1 MLTLLTTLKSAR
13 FLFGIGGYF
22 LAAFFVFLWLN
33 GRDNLA
39 SQREACNTAVQASA
53 AQAQKVAR
61 EVSKAA
67 FEARLAQKEAQI
79 TSERNAR
86 EIADRARLAA
96 ESRPERVKTVIREVA
111 SENSCMDMP
120 IPEPVVERLR
130 S

>member
-1 MLTLLTTLKSAR
+1 MILTTLKSGR
-13 FLFGIGGYF
+13 LWLTLGGY
-22 LAAFFVFLWLN
+22 LIAAVCVFGYLN
-33 GRDNLA
+33 LRDDLA

-53 AQAQKVAR
+53 AQAQKITR
-61 EVSKAA
+61 EVSQAA

-79 TSERNAR
+79 ISERNAR

>member
-1 MLTLLTTLKSAR
+1 MLTFLTILKSTKVWA
-13 FLFGIGGYF
+13 GIGGYL
-22 LAAFFVFLWLN
+22 LAAFFVWLWLN
-33 GRDNLA
+33 GRDDLA

-61 EVSKAA
+61 EVSQAA

-96 ESRPERVKTVIREVA
+96 ESRPARVETVIRRIRDA
-111 SENSCMDMP
+111 NSCLDTIVP
-120 IPEPVVERLR
+120 AELIDGLQ

>member
-1 MLTLLTTLKSAR
+1 MLTFLTILKSTKVWA
-13 FLFGIGGYF
+13 GIGGYL
-22 LAAFFVFLWLN
+22 LAAFFVWLWLN
-33 GRDNLA
+33 GRDDLA

-96 ESRPERVKTVIREVA
+96 ESRPARVKTVIREVA

>member
-1 MLTLLTTLKSAR
+1 MPTLAILRSFHAWAT
-13 FLFGIGGYF
+13 IGGYL
-22 LAAFFVFLWLN
+22 LAALLFWAWINVKE
-33 GRDNLA
+33 DLA

-61 EVSKAA
+61 EVSQAA

-96 ESRPERVKTVIREVA
+96 ESRPERVKTVIRDSA
-111 SENSCMDMP
+111 SSDRCLEMTIP
-120 IPEPVVERLR
+120 INVIDSLR
-130 S
+130 N